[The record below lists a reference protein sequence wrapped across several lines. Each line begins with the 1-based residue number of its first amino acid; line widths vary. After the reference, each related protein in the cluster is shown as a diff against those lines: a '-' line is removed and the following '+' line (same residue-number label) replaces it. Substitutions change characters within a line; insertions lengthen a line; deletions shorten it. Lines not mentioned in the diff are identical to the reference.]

1 MSEKAYL
8 TAVIEAYRQSMAA
21 DDDVILLGEDVQKAL
36 LNTSIGLADEFGEDR
51 VRDTP
56 IAEPG
61 FTGIGV
67 GAAMDGKRPIVEY
80 QINTIPHLTMEQLVN
95 NAARIHHMSNG
106 QYSVPMTV
114 TVPMAGSPGGLGP
127 QHSEAPHAGLMH
139 YGMKQVIPSTPYD
152 AKGLLLS
159 AIEDDDPVV
168 VYFPVVLQGDTGEV
182 PDETYTVPL
191 GEAAVRREG
200 DDVTVVAVGE
210 TVPQATAVAEEFEGK
225 ANVEVIDL
233 RTPLPLD
240 EEAILNSVE
249 KTGRV
254 VVVDTGN
261 RMCGTAAEVAA
272 RIANKSLFDLDA
284 PVKRVTRADAPVSY
298 SEPEEAEVLPDQAA
312 ISQAVEDVLSPT
324 F

>member
-261 RMCGTAAEVAA
+261 RMCGAAAEVAA
-272 RIANKSLFDLDA
+272 RIANRSLFDLDA

-298 SEPEEAEVLPDQAA
+298 SEPEEAEVLPDQAT

>member
-61 FTGIGV
+61 FTGIGI

-168 VYFPVVLQGDTGEV
+168 VYFPVVLQGETGEV

-191 GEAAVRREG
+191 GEAAIRREG

-210 TVPQATAVAEEFEGK
+210 TVPQATTVADDFEGE
-225 ANVEVIDL
+225 ANVEVLDL

-298 SEPEEAEVLPDQAA
+298 SEPEEAEVLPDRAT